1 MGRPDSNDNDLGS
14 QIPRLIDYGLH
25 RRLTVRSVKLFA
37 DGALGSWG
45 AALKASYTDKP
56 ETRGFLLAPPKTL
69 HEQAEKL
76 YEDGF
81 QVVREIISRLDAYC
95 NVIHRTFTLLV
106 ITRMRL
112 CLTSSRIFSESQAQT

>member
-1 MGRPDSNDNDLGS
+1 MGRPSNDILDS

-45 AALKASYTDKP
+45 AALKDPYSDKP
-56 ETRGFLLAPPKTL
+56 DVRGFLLVPHKTL
-69 HEQAEKL
+69 HEQAEKF

-81 QVVREIISRLDAYC
+81 QVVRQIQYC
-95 NVIHRTFTLLV
+95 HFN
-106 ITRMRL
+106 
-112 CLTSSRIFSESQAQT
+112 A

>member
-1 MGRPDSNDNDLGS
+1 MGHVNSKDYWGP

-45 AALKASYTDKP
+45 AALKAPYTDKP
-56 ETRGFLLAPPKTL
+56 DVQGFLLTPPSIL
-69 HEQAEKL
+69 REQVEKF

-81 QVVREIISRLDAYC
+81 QVVR
-95 NVIHRTFTLLV
+95 
-106 ITRMRL
+106 
-112 CLTSSRIFSESQAQT
+112 RIEFRHILFQSHM

>member
-1 MGRPDSNDNDLGS
+1 MGFIDSNDYLGP

-45 AALKASYTDKP
+45 AALKAPYTDKP
-56 ETRGFLLAPPKTL
+56 DTRGFLLAPSKTL
-69 HEQAEKL
+69 HQRVEKF

-81 QVVREIISRLDAYC
+81 QVVRQLQFCCVPVLR
-95 NVIHRTFTLLV
+95 F
-106 ITRMRL
+106 M
-112 CLTSSRIFSESQAQT
+112 